1 MAVAAAAAARAVI
14 RDETMNQTITHTGDI
29 LLVDDDPDLL
39 KLISLRLTSTGYRVR
54 TADSGETALA
64 AIAIARP
71 AVVITDLRMP
81 GIDGMQLFEAIHR
94 RHPALP
100 VIILTAHGTIP
111 DAVNATQRG
120 VFGFLTKPF
129 DSQELLQKVGAA
141 LAVSGDDVP
150 GTEGAGSEWRAGIV
164 TRSPKMDDLLR
175 QARLVAD
182 SDASVLIYG
191 DSGTGKELLARAI
204 HRASP
209 RAEKPFVAVNCGAIP
224 GDLLESELFGHARGA
239 FTGAIQAHKG
249 LFQAADGGTLFLDE
263 IGDMPL
269 PLQVKLLRVLQE
281 GEVRPVG
288 STQAIPVDVRVIS
301 ATHRDLDA
309 HRVSGQFREDLYY
322 RLNVVSLHLPPL
334 SERREDIP
342 LLATYILRKLAER
355 YRKPVPTLAPDAMAL
370 LVAAPWPGNVR
381 QLVNLLEQ
389 AVALTPT
396 TVIPASLVQNALKED
411 ASALVPFE
419 EARKGFERDYLVRLL
434 KITGGN
440 VTQAAQLAK
449 RNRTEFYKL
458 LQRHRLEPAMFKSA
472 KT

>member
-1 MAVAAAAAARAVI
+1 VAVAAAAAARAVI

-355 YRKPVPTLAPDAMAL
+355 
-370 LVAAPWPGNVR
+370 
-381 QLVNLLEQ
+381 
-389 AVALTPT
+389 
-396 TVIPASLVQNALKED
+396 
-411 ASALVPFE
+411 
-419 EARKGFERDYLVRLL
+419 
-434 KITGGN
+434 
-440 VTQAAQLAK
+440 
-449 RNRTEFYKL
+449 
-458 LQRHRLEPAMFKSA
+458 
-472 KT
+472 